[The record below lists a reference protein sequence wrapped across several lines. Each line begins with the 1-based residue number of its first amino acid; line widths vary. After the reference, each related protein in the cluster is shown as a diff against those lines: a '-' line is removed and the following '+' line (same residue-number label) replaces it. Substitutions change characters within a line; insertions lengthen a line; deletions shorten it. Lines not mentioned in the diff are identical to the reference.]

1 VTVDSARMEMLA
13 GGRVAADAV
22 LHLPCPI
29 DDLAGA
35 AAVANGFWAP
45 LLAAFP
51 DVERRTDILMEGA
64 FKDASWRASSGWF
77 AGTFAADWLGIPATG
92 RPAWLRY
99 GWFDRMAGD
108 VAVESYVILDIIG
121 LMRQAGACPLPPA
134 LGQEIIA
141 PGPAT
146 RDGVRP
152 AGEGTAAL
160 KLVEAMIAG
169 LMRYDRKSLASMG
182 MRDFWTPDFHWYGP
196 AGIGFARGHA
206 DYERAH
212 QGPFLAAFPDRVGGD
227 HKCRIGQ
234 GDYVA
239 STGWPSIRAT
249 HSGGDWLGLAPTDKR
264 VTMRVMDFWRAEG
277 GLLKENWVF
286 IDIPD
291 LLRQLGIDLFARMRA
306 LKGG

>member
-1 VTVDSARMEMLA
+1 VSDAARIERLSGGPIAESAMLHA
-13 GGRVAADAV
+13 
-22 LHLPCPI
+22 PCPI
-29 DDLAGA
+29 DDLSGKAAIEAGL
-35 AAVANGFWAP
+35 WAP

-51 DVERRTDILMEGA
+51 DLERRTDILLEGA
-64 FKDASWRASSGWF
+64 FKGGDWRASCGWF
-77 AGTFAADWLGIPATG
+77 VGSFAQDWLGIPATG

-99 GWFDRMAGD
+99 GWFDRVAGG
-108 VAVESYVILDIIG
+108 VAQESYVILDIPG
-121 LMRQAGACPLPPA
+121 LMRQAGVWPMAA
-134 LGQEIIA
+134 SLGQEILA

-152 AGEGTAAL
+152 TGDGTAAL

-169 LMRYDRKSLASMG
+169 LMRYDRKSLASMR
-182 MRDFWTPDFHWYGP
+182 MRDFWTSDFHWYGP
-196 AGIGFARGHA
+196 SGIGFARGHE

-249 HSGGDWLGLAPTDKR
+249 HSGGDWLGLAPTGKP

-291 LLRQLGIDLFARMRA
+291 LLRQLGVDVFARMRA
-306 LKGG
+306 LGG